1 MLSSVH
7 VALKLNFIL
16 WQSNSIL
23 ARFRLVYMF
32 FLGWFCH
39 KISRDGQ
46 DPQMELIETKGGTS
60 WATVPLILIMKI
72 VANLFHYC

>member
-1 MLSSVH
+1 
-7 VALKLNFIL
+7 
-16 WQSNSIL
+16 
-23 ARFRLVYMF
+23 MF